1 MSERFKQRSKRSGII
16 AVSSAAAEAQF
27 SMPKAFT
34 YAATKIFVKYL
45 CWIYDW
51 ENINANR
58 QIDTLC
64 LQPAYVKTKM
74 IKPAEE
80 EGRAFMVIP
89 VEDCVSAALR
99 DLGHENNTF
108 GPIKHEFCG

>member
-1 MSERFKQRSKRSGII
+1 MI
-16 AVSSAAAEAQF
+16 AVSSCVAEAQF
-27 SMPKAFT
+27 SLPKAFV

-45 CWIYDW
+45 CHIYDW
-51 ENINANR
+51 ENKNADR

-74 IKPAEE
+74 IKPAED
-80 EGRAFMVIP
+80 EGRTVLVIP

-99 DLGHENNTF
+99 DLGIENNTF